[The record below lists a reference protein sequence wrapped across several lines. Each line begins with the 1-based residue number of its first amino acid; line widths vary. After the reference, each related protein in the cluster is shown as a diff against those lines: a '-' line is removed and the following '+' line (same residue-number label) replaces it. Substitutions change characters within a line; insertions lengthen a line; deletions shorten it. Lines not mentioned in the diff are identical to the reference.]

1 MSRLG
6 GAQAEAI
13 WKEMTPLG
21 RMGRLE
27 DIGAVA
33 AFLATPLAAYI
44 SGARVVVD
52 GGQNLTG
59 SHVFN
64 KALEEA
70 LKVSGPRGS

>member
-1 MSRLG
+1 MNRLG
-6 GAQAEAI
+6 GAAAEAI

-21 RMGRLE
+21 RMGQLHE
-27 DIGAVA
+27 VADVA

-44 SGARVVVD
+44 SGSRIAVD

-64 KALEEA
+64 KALAEVFA
-70 LKVSGPRGS
+70 AQAAAD

>member
-1 MSRLG
+1 
-6 GAQAEAI
+6 
-13 WKEMTPLG
+13 
-21 RMGRLE
+21 MGRLE